1 MINILLAED
10 QALVRQGIKMM
21 IEQHPSF
28 RVVAEVANGK
38 EAVDAYEKHLVD
50 LVLMDVRMPVM
61 TGIEATK
68 VIRQRDPKAKVLI
81 LTTFA
86 DDEYAMEALRLG
98 ALGYLLK
105 DADAAN
111 LLSSIESCLNGGISI
126 DASVAG
132 KVVPRLINRPG
143 QAPSSMEMVELT
155 SRERSILQLVG
166 EGKNNQE
173 IAEALYLS
181 IGTVKNHV
189 TVILQKLGLRDR
201 TQLAIFAIRNGVV

>member
-1 MINILLAED
+1 MLAED

-28 RVVAEVANGK
+28 RVVAEVSNGK
-38 EAVDAYEKHLVD
+38 EAVEAYEKHLVD

-68 VIRQRDPKAKVLI
+68 IIRQRDPKAKVLI

-86 DDEYAMEALRLG
+86 DDEYAMEALKLG

-105 DADAAN
+105 DADAAS

-132 KVVPRLINRPG
+132 KVVPRLINRTPE
-143 QAPSSMEMVELT
+143 SSCVEMVELT

-166 EGKNNQE
+166 DGKNNQE
-173 IAEALYLS
+173 IAETLHLS

-189 TVILQKLGLRDR
+189 TVILQKLALRDR

>member
-1 MINILLAED
+1 VINILLAED

-86 DDEYAMEALRLG
+86 DDEYAMEALKLG

-105 DADAAN
+105 DADAAS

-132 KVVPRLINRPG
+132 KVVPRLINRPLE
-143 QAPSSMEMVELT
+143 SSVAEMIELT

-173 IAEALYLS
+173 IAEALHLS